1 MKRTS
6 LIILTLFTLCG
17 CQRSCS
23 KVETSIQ
30 KDKIRDYNI
39 LVYSTTGDTVFV
51 DNFRGVVNVSKDEK
65 TIYYTKNEEL
75 IEISGEYILRSKAIP
90 ENK

>member
-1 MKRTS
+1 MKKNS
-6 LIILTLFTLCG
+6 LIILALFTLCG
-17 CQRSCS
+17 CQRSCT

-30 KDKIRDYNI
+30 KDKERDYNI
-39 LVYSTTGDTVFV
+39 MVFSAGDTVFV

-65 TIYYTKNEEL
+65 TIYYFKNDEL

-90 ENK
+90 KK